1 MACISRQNVGKY
13 TYLYESVSFR
23 DQNGRPRNKK
33 VSIGKIDPV
42 TGMPV
47 FKKEY
52 LERMAAAGTPIEQ
65 ESPSIPRETL
75 EIARNILASNKRYGS
90 MYLFLKLANS
100 INLLPLLQNAFSV
113 QFREIFTLACFLVE
127 SQEPLLYCEEWLSQ
141 TESMPLLNST
151 LSSQRI
157 SELFTAM
164 TENQRDEFYSSWI
177 EQAQE
182 NEYIALDIT
191 SISSYSQLLESSEW
205 GYNRDHED
213 LPQINLCMLFGED
226 SRLPI
231 YQTSYR
237 GSLKDVTTLRTTLE
251 EVTSLVPGCA
261 IRIVMDKGFY
271 SRKNIDEM
279 LNPDRPVHFLVSVPF
294 TSAFAKKQ
302 VESVQKDI
310 HDLDYTIPTP
320 DGGLQGIHKVR
331 TWHTDMRNAKL
342 HMHIYLNSVRQVT
355 ERTKLYTYITE
366 LKREALKNPDN
377 PQYAA
382 EFKKYLIIRNSSKSS
397 EGLTVNVRKDVI
409 AKKMQNCGW
418 MVLLSDSVDNAEEA
432 LTIYRAKDVVEKSFS
447 RLKNTLDLNRLRVH
461 NDERMENKLFISF
474 IALLLI
480 SELHQRMLR
489 GGLYKTYTMHELLLK
504 VRKLRVARLNGKRI
518 VQPISKEQHEIFKA
532 LGFEDPVG

>member
-33 VSIGKIDPV
+33 VSIGKIDSV
-42 TGMPV
+42 TGKPV

-113 QFREIFTLACFLVE
+113 QFREIFTLACFLIE

-191 SISSYSQLLESSEW
+191 SISS
-205 GYNRDHED
+205 
-213 LPQINLCMLFGED
+213 
-226 SRLPI
+226 
-231 YQTSYR
+231 
-237 GSLKDVTTLRTTLE
+237 
-251 EVTSLVPGCA
+251 
-261 IRIVMDKGFY
+261 
-271 SRKNIDEM
+271 
-279 LNPDRPVHFLVSVPF
+279 
-294 TSAFAKKQ
+294 
-302 VESVQKDI
+302 
-310 HDLDYTIPTP
+310 
-320 DGGLQGIHKVR
+320 
-331 TWHTDMRNAKL
+331 
-342 HMHIYLNSVRQVT
+342 
-355 ERTKLYTYITE
+355 
-366 LKREALKNPDN
+366 
-377 PQYAA
+377 
-382 EFKKYLIIRNSSKSS
+382 
-397 EGLTVNVRKDVI
+397 
-409 AKKMQNCGW
+409 
-418 MVLLSDSVDNAEEA
+418 
-432 LTIYRAKDVVEKSFS
+432 
-447 RLKNTLDLNRLRVH
+447 
-461 NDERMENKLFISF
+461 
-474 IALLLI
+474 
-480 SELHQRMLR
+480 
-489 GGLYKTYTMHELLLK
+489 
-504 VRKLRVARLNGKRI
+504 
-518 VQPISKEQHEIFKA
+518 
-532 LGFEDPVG
+532 

>member
-33 VSIGKIDPV
+33 VSIGKIDSV
-42 TGMPV
+42 TGKPV

-65 ESPSIPRETL
+65 EFPSIPRETL

-164 TENQRDEFYSSWI
+164 TENQRDEFYTSWI

-205 GYNRDHED
+205 GYNRDHEN
-213 LPQINLCMLFGED
+213 LPQINLCMLFGEG

-251 EVTSLVPGCA
+251 EVTSLVPDCA

-279 LNPDRPVHFLVSVPF
+279 LNPDRPVHFLISVPF

-320 DGGLQGIHKVR
+320 DGGIQGIHKVR
-331 TWHTDMRNAKL
+331 TWHTDKRKTKL
-342 HMHIYLNSVRQVT
+342 HVHIYLNSVRQVT

-366 LKREALKNPDN
+366 LRREALKNPDN
-377 PQYAA
+377 PQYTT
-382 EFKKYLIIRNSSKSS
+382 EVKKYLIIRNSSKSS
-397 EGLTVNVRKDVI
+397 EGLTANVRKDGI
-409 AKKMQNCGW
+409 AKKMQTGGG
-418 MVLLSDSVDNAEEA
+418 MVLRSDSVDNAEDA
-432 LTIYRAKDVVEKSFS
+432 LTIYRTKDVVEKSFS

-504 VRKLRVARLNGKRI
+504 VRRLRVARLNGKRI

-532 LGFEDPVG
+532 LGFGDPVG